1 LCHVSSAGLDVIAFL
16 PSPLSSRLR
25 VALEGG
31 VGHSLEMAEDWERL
45 QEVVE
50 ASAADVA
57 VVDPCVDGTP
67 RTQAVAALLES
78 HPSVPLVLYT
88 AVSPMTFKAV
98 AELTR
103 HGAHQ
108 IVLYRYDDEPTRF
121 LHLIERQPGH
131 ALTSSLL
138 QRMTPGVEAL
148 PPKLAHAVQRLF
160 RRPGAFRSASDLS
173 SASGV
178 SRRTMY
184 REFARSGLASPRTMV
199 AAARALRA
207 YAYTRDPSQ
216 SLDQVAQRLRYSAPR
231 VLSQHMRELLG
242 ATPRAPRHRAYD
254 EAIVQRLAE
263 RLYEPPPA

>member
-1 LCHVSSAGLDVIAFL
+1 MRHVRQAGLDVIAFL

-31 VGHSLEMAEDWERL
+31 AGHSLEVAYDWERFH
-45 QEVVE
+45 EVVE
-50 ASAADVA
+50 GSAADVA
-57 VVDPCVDGTP
+57 VVDPCADGAP
-67 RTQAVAALLES
+67 RTQAVAALLDS

-88 AVSPMTFKAV
+88 AVSPVTFKAV

-131 ALTSSLL
+131 ALTSALL
-138 QRMTPGVEAL
+138 QRMTPGVAAL

-160 RRPGAFRSASDLS
+160 RRPGAFRCAADLS
-173 SASGV
+173 SASGM

-184 REFARSGLASPRTMV
+184 REFARSGLASPRTVV
-199 AAARALRA
+199 AAARVLRA
-207 YAYTRDPSQ
+207 YAYARDPSQ
-216 SLDQVAQRLRYSAPR
+216 SLDQVAQKLGYSAPR

-242 ATPRAPRHRAYD
+242 ATAHAARRRA
-254 EAIVQRLAE
+254 V
-263 RLYEPPPA
+263 